1 MPFLSVARE
10 FETRTLPCPD
20 NQETHSRG
28 GEKLAAIVY
37 GRRIAG
43 LVACAV
49 SMLAALGVFM
59 QRDLVSA
66 DDKAASGLQTREFSI
81 IVDGKERG
89 KSQMSISRR
98 PDGTEVMSGRAEV
111 RIKYLVY
118 TYQYSSR
125 ATETW
130 KDGRL
135 QQLENS
141 ANYGGKEY
149 VVNAVATEDGLNVKV
164 NGQERTAR
172 PDVWVTSYWKLPD
185 PKYRNQSLPLL
196 NGDTGRDIRGALE
209 RVGTE
214 KITVA
219 GKPQQAER
227 YRVKGDV
234 QVDLWYDQQERLVR
248 QESLESGH
256 RTVLELARIRP

>member
-1 MPFLSVARE
+1 MPVRFVTRRLDNGAMSGPTHQAGIRNRVENPATGNRLIRGIAVA
-10 FETRTLPCPD
+10 LC
-20 NQETHSRG
+20 
-28 GEKLAAIVY
+28 AACLLTAP
-37 GRRIAG
+37 GRSIAADG
-43 LVACAV
+43 P
-49 SMLAALGVFM
+49 AA
-59 QRDLVSA
+59 
-66 DDKAASGLQTREFSI
+66 GLQTREFSI
-81 IVDGKERG
+81 LVDGKERG

-149 VVNAVATEDGLNVKV
+149 VVNAVATEEGLSVKV

-185 PKYRNQSLPLL
+185 RKYRNQSLPLL

-209 RVGTE
+209 RVGSE
-214 KITVA
+214 KINVA

-234 QVDLWYDQQERLVR
+234 QVDLWYDDQERLVR

-256 RTVLELARIRP
+256 RTVLELARIRN